1 MSELALDVQGISK
14 RYYIGGKVEAYR
26 TFRDALT
33 ETISAPFRRISG
45 LMRGQAHAVSNAEQ
59 SFWALQDI
67 SFQVKPGEAIGIIGR
82 NGAGK
87 STLLKILSQITE
99 PTKGRAAITGRIG
112 SLLEVGTGFHQELTG
127 RENIFLNGAILGM
140 TRSEIAARF
149 DEIVAFA
156 EVDRFID
163 TPVKHYSSGMYLRLA
178 FAVAAHLEPEILFVD
193 EVLAVGDVVFQRKCL
208 GKMSEVSGQGRTV
221 LFVSH
226 NMGAISNLC
235 RRTICLDKGR
245 IIDDGDTEGVVR
257 RYLER
262 TNAELPQDGYVDL
275 SHYDRGNWLAE
286 RHSQLNWMRLTDSK
300 GRQSGAYAEG
310 DPITV
315 EVGFSLGKRASIIQ
329 LGCTVITAHSAVIL
343 FTVPSPEF
351 GGTFPQ
357 GDYVTQMLIAP
368 NYLRA
373 GGYLLS
379 VKLFVD
385 GYRQD
390 TTNNIGGFKVVEKLS
405 QDDTSA
411 YLQNW
416 TAGLLR
422 FNYSWTD
429 PIQHSQT
436 NQLGETDHAI

>member
-14 RYYIGGKVEAYR
+14 RYYIGGRVEAYR

-33 ETISAPFRRISG
+33 ETVSAPFRRIAG
-45 LMRGQAHAVSNAEQ
+45 VLRGQTHAASNAEQ
-59 SFWALQDI
+59 SFWALQDV

-140 TRSEIAARF
+140 TRSEIASKF

-156 EVDRFID
+156 EVDKFID

-178 FAVAAHLEPEILFVD
+178 FAVAAHLEPEILLVD

-245 IIDDGDTEGVVR
+245 IIDDGDTEAVVR

-275 SHYDRGNWLAE
+275 SRHDRGSWLAE
-286 RHSQLNWMRLTDSK
+286 RHSQLNWVRLSDGR
-300 GRQSGAYAEG
+300 GRQSGVFAEG

-315 EVGFSLGKRASIIQ
+315 EVGFSLGKQASIIQ
-329 LGCTVITAHSAVIL
+329 LGCVVSINSSEL
-343 FTVPSPEF
+343 FTVPSPEYDS
-351 GGTFPQ
+351 GYEP
-357 GDYVTQMLIAP
+357 GDFETRMRIAP
-368 NYLRA
+368 NYLRD
-373 GGYLLS
+373 GGYEISL
-379 VKLFVD
+379 KLFVD
-385 GYRQD
+385 GIRQD
-390 TTNNIGGFKVVEKLS
+390 TLS
-405 QDDTSA
+405 VITRFQMVSNLSADDTSA
-411 YLQNW
+411 YLKKW
-416 TAGLLR
+416 VSGPLR
-422 FNYSWTD
+422 FDYGWD
-429 PIQHSQT
+429 PLAKTTQPAVES
-436 NQLGETDHAI
+436 GG